1 MEHSEITIR
10 EEKYVITSANKKWA
24 FGLMIIGALL
34 ALIGYLTYHPHVE
47 GLGEHDLHHLVTKR
61 LLGNILI
68 DGYFFFLIATCAII
82 FVTISQLANAGWYV
96 AIRRIPEA
104 MSRFMPFGALVI
116 ILVSVFGIGYLYH
129 WAHEG
134 IMDPNAPNFDKVLA
148 GKSWYLNKPFFLIRL
163 IGFTTIWILFART
176 IRKNSINEDSVG
188 GLLNFN
194 KNIKTSAAYLVI
206 FGFSFAMF
214 TWDMMMSIDP
224 HWYSTIFWIYNFA
237 TGWVSAI
244 SIIYLFTWY
253 LRGKGYLNV
262 ANDDHNHDLGK
273 FMFAFSVFWT
283 YMWVA
288 QFLLIWY
295 ANIPEEVEYYKNRM
309 FGTYVGNFYVN
320 IFLNFIVP
328 FFVFMRRGAKRNP
341 ISGVIVG
348 SLILIG
354 HWNDVYLMVMPG
366 VMNLAVTPNAEY
378 PLGIMEIPSQG
389 IGLMEIGFLA
399 LFAGGFLF
407 VVFKALAA
415 ANLYPTRH
423 PYIYESAMHD
433 TGV

>member
-1 MEHSEITIR
+1 
-10 EEKYVITSANKKWA
+10 
-24 FGLMIIGALL
+24 
-34 ALIGYLTYHPHVE
+34 
-47 GLGEHDLHHLVTKR
+47 
-61 LLGNILI
+61 
-68 DGYFFFLIATCAII
+68 
-82 FVTISQLANAGWYV
+82 
-96 AIRRIPEA
+96 
-104 MSRFMPFGALVI
+104 
-116 ILVSVFGIGYLYH
+116 
-129 WAHEG
+129 
-134 IMDPNAPNFDKVLA
+134 
-148 GKSWYLNKPFFLIRL
+148 
-163 IGFTTIWILFART
+163 
-176 IRKNSINEDSVG
+176 VG

-194 KNIKTSAAYLVI
+194 KNVKTSAAYLVI

-341 ISGVIVG
+341 ISGVIVA
-348 SLILIG
+348 SLILLG

-366 VMNLAVTPNAEY
+366 VMNLAVTPNTEY

-389 IGLMEIGFLA
+389 VGLMEIGFLA